1 MEIKI
6 VIVNESGVA
15 VEKEWREDVTD
26 ILLVLKSMLLNLKQ
40 EIKKMSQQT
49 DAIKVEMDELV
60 VNVAAN
66 TDAVAAGVAAIEA
79 LTTKQTELIQELKD
93 AQELNDPVAIQ
104 AALEGLIAQNDAL
117 VANTQKLAAAIPANT
132 PVEPPVA

>member
-1 MEIKI
+1 
-6 VIVNESGVA
+6 
-15 VEKEWREDVTD
+15 
-26 ILLVLKSMLLNLKQ
+26 MLLNLKQ